1 MCHGS
6 YDMNTFIMAASEC
19 HVTSTY
25 VSVVHRR
32 LQMQQKS
39 RRIQICLELC
49 QSGKITSCIVEGK
62 LISDKQTIVKLYHQ
76 NQTKLG

>member
-1 MCHGS
+1 
-6 YDMNTFIMAASEC
+6 MAATES
-19 HVTSTY
+19 HVVGTY
-25 VSVVHRR
+25 VSAVHRR

-62 LISDKQTIVKLYHQ
+62 LISDKQTIVKLYHK
-76 NQTKLG
+76 NQMKLG